1 MNKVKGRDKDRWNN
15 KKWRREKGNAKP
27 FGVWKLLVKISHRYE
42 IGESISPL
50 HNSKDYSSMG
60 NFIQRLERICCVL
73 LFFLLVYLFY
83 FHFVVISCHCPYL
96 EDVHFGTF
104 SLLISDD
111 YTLHG
116 PIFIQEPSHV
126 MFPLDS
132 EEKKVKLTCEVK
144 GNPKPHIR
152 FVNLKAC
159 VLTRILSVIKQ
170 QILMEC

>member
-1 MNKVKGRDKDRWNN
+1 MKQESPYLHFIIPKIILQWEISSRGWN
-15 KKWRREKGNAKP
+15 
-27 FGVWKLLVKISHRYE
+27 
-42 IGESISPL
+42 ESVV
-50 HNSKDYSSMG
+50 YYY
-60 NFIQRLERICCVL
+60 
-73 LFFLLVYLFY
+73 FFLLVYLFY

-96 EDVHFGTF
+96 EDVHFWTF

-116 PIFIQEPSHV
+116 PIFIQEPNHL

-159 VLTRILSVIKQ
+159 VLTHILSVIKQ

>member
-1 MNKVKGRDKDRWNN
+1 
-15 KKWRREKGNAKP
+15 
-27 FGVWKLLVKISHRYE
+27 
-42 IGESISPL
+42 
-50 HNSKDYSSMG
+50 MG

-170 QILMEC
+170 QILMECWLHKELLDRHHRISWDAQDRLVLMKSLVPSFCFWQYQELNILIDYLTASLNIT